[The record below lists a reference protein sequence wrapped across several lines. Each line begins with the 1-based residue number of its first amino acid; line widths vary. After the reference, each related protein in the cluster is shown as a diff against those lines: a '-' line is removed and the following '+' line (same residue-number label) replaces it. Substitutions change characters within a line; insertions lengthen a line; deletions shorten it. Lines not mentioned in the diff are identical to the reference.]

1 MTSYRGITWDH
12 PRGRDALRAAAA
24 RERSAGSGLEI
35 VWDAHSLEH
44 FESHPI
50 DDLAERYDL
59 IVLDHPHLGEALE
72 LGSLRPIDDVVS
84 AAQLERW
91 AGEAVGPSFASYEVA
106 GRQWALPLD
115 AATQVSVRRADLC
128 PAEPGTW
135 DEVEALSRS
144 VPVAL
149 SLAGPHA
156 FLTFASMCVAFGS
169 AFDDDVV
176 GTEVLDRMRSIAA
189 RAPRDA
195 ETQNPI
201 ALLERMTDTAD
212 IAYVPLV
219 YGYVNYSSP
228 TVRFADAPAAVAGG
242 RLGSTIGGTGLALS
256 RRCEVTP
263 ELVHHIEWLM
273 SSEAQVGF
281 IPAHAGQPSARTAWL
296 DDAVNGAAHG
306 FYRSTLAT
314 IEDSWVR
321 PRYPGYIRFQA
332 DASAIIRDALSGELT
347 IPSALAALRAA
358 SPDPSLPVG
367 VAAQHPQKVTEQW

>member
-1 MTSYRGITWDH
+1 MTTYRGITWDH
-12 PRGRDALRAAAA
+12 PRGRNALRAAAQ
-24 RERSAGSGLEI
+24 RERESGSGLDI
-35 VWDAHSLEH
+35 TWDAHSLEH

-72 LGSLRPIDDVVS
+72 LGSLRPLDDVAS

-91 AGEAVGPSFASYEVA
+91 AGEAVGPSFTSYAVD
-106 GRQWALPLD
+106 GHQWALPLD

-128 PAEPGTW
+128 SAEPRTW
-135 DEVEALSRS
+135 DEVEELSRTR
-144 VPVAL
+144 PVAL

-201 ALLERMTDTAD
+201 ALLQRMTDTAD
-212 IAYVPLV
+212 IAYIPLV

-228 TVRFADAPAAVAGG
+228 TVRFGDAPAASDGG
-242 RLGSTIGGTGLALS
+242 RRGSTIGGTGLALS

-273 SSEAQVGF
+273 SPEAQVGF
-281 IPAHAGQPSARTAWL
+281 IPAHDGQPGARAAWL
-296 DDAVNGAAHG
+296 DDDVNAAAHG

-314 IEDSWVR
+314 LEDSWVR
-321 PRYPGYIRFQA
+321 PRYSGYIRFQA
-332 DASAIIRDALSGELT
+332 DASAILRDAVAGELT
-347 IPSALAALRAA
+347 IPAALAALRDA
-358 SPDPSLPVG
+358 SPDPSLPAG
-367 VAAQHPQKVTEQW
+367 VAARHPQKVTEQW

>member
-12 PRGRDALRAAAA
+12 PRGRNALRAAAE
-24 RERSAGSGLEI
+24 RERESGSGLDI

-72 LGSLRPIDDVVS
+72 LGSLRPIDDVVP

-91 AGEAVGPSFASYEVA
+91 AGEAVGPSFTSYEVE

-128 PAEPGTW
+128 PAAPRSW
-135 DEVEALSRS
+135 DEVETLSRTH
-144 VPVAL
+144 PVAL
-149 SLAGPHA
+149 SLSGPHA

-176 GTEVLDRMRSIAA
+176 GTEVLDRMRSIAS

-201 ALLERMTDTAD
+201 ALLQRMTDTAD
-212 IAYVPLV
+212 LACIPLV

-228 TVRFADAPAAVAGG
+228 ALRFGDAPAAQPGG

-263 ELVHHIEWLM
+263 ELLRHIEWLM
-273 SSEAQVGF
+273 SPDAQVGF
-281 IPAHAGQPSARTAWL
+281 IPAHDGQPSTRAAWL
-296 DDAVNGAAHG
+296 DDEVDRASHG
-306 FYRSTLAT
+306 FYRSTLRT
-314 IEDSWVR
+314 IEESWVR
-321 PRYPGYIRFQA
+321 PRHSGYIRFQA
-332 DASAIIRDALSGELT
+332 DASAIIRDAVAGELS
-347 IPSALAALRAA
+347 IPSALAALRA
-358 SPDPSLPVG
+358 
-367 VAAQHPQKVTEQW
+367 AAQHPQKVTEQW